1 MNQKKKRLL
10 AAVTT
15 YAILALLAAFTLDG
29 GLMRNAVWI
38 LLAGL
43 AVKTYI
49 AYRAGW

>member
-1 MNQKKKRLL
+1 MQKRFWSAMSMYAML
-10 AAVTT
+10 AV
-15 YAILALLAAFTLDG
+15 LAAFTLDG

-49 AYRAGW
+49 ARRAGW